1 MPASTLLRFFPTALL
16 LLAACPPS
24 IDDQVGGS
32 AQPDGSSGGSSS
44 GGDPSETD
52 TGTTDTPTTGA
63 DTTGVEST
71 STGEPGSSTGD
82 GSSST
87 GEHVLPAWCPYDLAG
102 VTVGLTASKDGAS
115 IELDAQAC
123 GAEEMA
129 TFFVAGSSATEL
141 ELMVCAA
148 PLCGECDADEKLV
161 VSLEL
166 PPGVPGLPP
175 QLAPGVCLEV
185 DARWDKPTDE
195 PGLCGVSRLA
205 TTLITAGQPEPIPRF
220 LYRHAGALPASDAQG
235 TFAFTGEAAPPG
247 AFPCP
252 CEGDCCE
259 QQPGSLPVAFTAK
272 FGQGEVGLLPLEPP
286 DTTPAFLVET
296 VEGDELTA
304 SVTLI
309 RSTIPSACD
318 APGQHEWIL
327 RLVP

>member
-1 MPASTLLRFFPTALL
+1 MPASTLLRSLPTVLL
-16 LLAACPPS
+16 LLAACPPTT
-24 IDDQVGGS
+24 DDQVGGS
-32 AQPDGSSGGSSS
+32 AQPDSSSS
-44 GGDPSETD
+44 GSTSGDDPSETD
-52 TGTTDTPTTGA
+52 TGTTDAPTTGA
-63 DTTGVEST
+63 GTTGVSS

-87 GEHVLPAWCPYDLAG
+87 GEHALPAWCPYDLAG
-102 VTVGLTASKDGAS
+102 VAVGLTASKDGLS
-115 IELDAQAC
+115 TELDAQTC
-123 GAEEMA
+123 GAEKA
-129 TFFVAGSSATEL
+129 ASFLVAASSATEL
-141 ELMVCAA
+141 ELAVCASQ
-148 PLCGECDADEKLV
+148 PCGECDVDEKLA
-161 VSLEL
+161 VSLKL
-166 PPGVPGLPP
+166 PPGVSGLPP
-175 QLAPGVCLEV
+175 QLAPGTCVQVE
-185 DARWDKPTDE
+185 ARWDKPTDE

-205 TTLITAGQPEPIPRF
+205 TTLIVAGQQEPIPRF
-220 LYRHAGALPASDAQG
+220 LYRHAGALPASDTHG

-252 CEGDCCE
+252 CEGDCCA

-286 DTTPAFLVET
+286 DTTPAFIVET

-309 RSTIPSACD
+309 RSTIPSVCD